1 MWSNS
6 QCSALARQK
15 DPKRKGKIYR
25 RSISRKAAMKI
36 ITLHLLQEYPI
47 SRGRNYLLSHRNG
60 ICASIYFLL
69 RVFFIYYYSYE
80 LEEENSPQEI
90 IRKIRNQLYVLL
102 YSYTFSLVLLY
113 IFKYHDQVES
123 KYIRFLILPLRN
135 EINLYYKL
143 FLINL
148 FSYSIIT
155 GS

>member
-69 RVFFIYYYSYE
+69 RVLFIYYYSYE

>member
-113 IFKYHDQVES
+113 IFKYQDQVES

-135 EINLYYKL
+135 EINLYCNL

>member
-113 IFKYHDQVES
+113 IFKYQDQLES

-135 EINLYYKL
+135 EINLYCNL